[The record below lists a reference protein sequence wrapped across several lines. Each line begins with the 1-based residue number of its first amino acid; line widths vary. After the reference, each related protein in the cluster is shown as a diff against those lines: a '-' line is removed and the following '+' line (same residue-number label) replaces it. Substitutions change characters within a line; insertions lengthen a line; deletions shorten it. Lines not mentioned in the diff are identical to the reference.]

1 MPDICPSLEFRTFS
15 APHILARVCELTG
28 KKTISGN
35 NVSHSNRKTKRKF
48 FPNLQKKRFWHEDE
62 NRWVTLRVSTSA
74 IRTITKKGLAAYLR
88 DLAKKGHVVK
98 V

>member
-1 MPDICPSLEFRTFS
+1 M
-15 APHILARVCELTG
+15 ARVCELTG

-74 IRTITKKGLAAYLR
+74 IRTITKKGLAGYLR